1 METRRWLL
9 PFTWGMDM
17 QAIDAAVR
25 LAEGSGATLV
35 AVSLISKPDGSRG
48 VRLEHIQ
55 QSKDFLAAV
64 ELKAN
69 QLRVPLNRH
78 EVITVDAIQS
88 ITTLTHELR
97 CDAIVLVSR
106 GEREALLRAHQLK
119 RLLVEPP
126 ASLLVL
132 RLTRQTGEQLVK
144 NTWLGARIW
153 ARLRQRMERGEGQ
166 HGPGPEPAPEEPL
179 WIRSEAHRRGM
190 SL

>member
-1 METRRWLL
+1 METRRWLF

-35 AVSLISKPDGSRG
+35 AVSLISKPDGNRG

-55 QSKDFLAAV
+55 QSKDFLEAV
-64 ELKAN
+64 KRKAD

-78 EVITVDAIQS
+78 EIITVDAMQS

-119 RLLVEPP
+119 HLLIQPP
-126 ASLLVL
+126 TSLLVL
-132 RLTRQTGEQLVK
+132 RLTRQTGEQAVR
-144 NTWLGARIW
+144 NRWLGARIW
-153 ARLRQRMERGEGQ
+153 AWLRQGTQRGEVQGSR
-166 HGPGPEPAPEEPL
+166 GPGLAPEEPL
-179 WIRSEAHRRGM
+179 WIRTEAHHRGI